1 MSSAAPAMDDRDGK
15 IWMDGQMVEWRDAK
29 IHVLSHTLHY
39 GCGAF
44 EGVRAYKTAE
54 GPAIFRLAEH
64 TERLFNSAKILRMKI
79 PFSQEE
85 VMQAQLD
92 VVRENKLESGY
103 IRPLTWIGSQK
114 LGVSPKGNTIHLM
127 VAAWTWGAYLG
138 EDGMKRGI
146 RVKTSS
152 YTRHHVNITMTQ
164 AKAVSNYTN
173 SILANMEAL
182 DDGYDEALLLDVSG
196 FVSEGAGENLF
207 VVKGGVVY
215 TPDLSAGALNGITRN
230 TVMHICKDLGLEL
243 VQKRITRDEVYIA
256 DEAFFTGTAAEVTP
270 IRELDRIEIGSGSR
284 GPITEKIQTA
294 FFDIVNGR
302 NPKYAS
308 WLTHV

>member
-1 MSSAAPAMDDRDGK
+1 MSMEDRDGK
-15 IWMDGQMVEWRDAK
+15 IWMDGTMVDWRDAK
-29 IHVLSHTLHY
+29 IHVLTHTLHY

-44 EGVRAYKTAE
+44 EGVRAYKTQQ
-54 GPAIFRLAEH
+54 GPAIFRLREH

-79 PFSQEE
+79 PFSMQQ
-85 VMQAQLD
+85 VMDAQCA

-103 IRPLTWIGSQK
+103 IRPLAWIGSEK

-173 SILANMEAL
+173 SILANMEATE
-182 DDGYDEALLLDVSG
+182 DGYDEALLLDASG

-207 VVKGGVVY
+207 VIKGGVVY

-230 TVMHICKDLGLEL
+230 TVFSICADLGLKVVE
-243 VQKRITRDEVYIA
+243 KRITRDEVYIS

-270 IRELDRIEIGSGSR
+270 IRELDRIELGAGSR
-284 GPITEKIQTA
+284 GPITEKIQSA

-302 NPKYAS
+302 NPQYAE
-308 WLTHV
+308 WLTPV

>member
-1 MSSAAPAMDDRDGK
+1 MSMSDRDGK
-15 IWMDGQMVEWRDAK
+15 IWMDGEMIDWRDAK

-44 EGVRAYKTAE
+44 EGVRAYNGALGTS
-54 GPAIFRLAEH
+54 IFRLREH

-79 PFSQEE
+79 PFTFDQVIE
-85 VMQAQLD
+85 AQRA
-92 VVRENKLESGY
+92 VVKANNLQSCY

-127 VAAWTWGAYLG
+127 IAAWSWGAYLG
-138 EDGMKRGI
+138 EEGMQRGI

-173 SILANMEAL
+173 SILANMEAT
-182 DDGYDEALLLDVSG
+182 DDGYDEALLLDASG

-207 VVKGGVVY
+207 IIKKGVVY
-215 TPDLSAGALNGITRN
+215 TPDLSAGALNGITRD
-230 TVMHICKDLGLEL
+230 TVFAICTDLGLKL
-243 VQKRITRDEVYIA
+243 VEKRITRDEVYIC

-270 IRELDRIEIGSGSR
+270 IRELDRIELGSGSR

-302 NPKYAS
+302 NPKYAE
-308 WLTHV
+308 WLSRV

>member
-1 MSSAAPAMDDRDGK
+1 MSMSDRDGK
-15 IWMDGQMVEWRDAK
+15 IWMDGELVEWRDAR

-44 EGVRAYKTAE
+44 EGVRAYNTV
-54 GPAIFRLAEH
+54 GGTAIFRLREH

-79 PFSQEE
+79 PFSMEQ
-85 VMQAQLD
+85 VMQAQCE
-92 VVRENKLESGY
+92 VVRVNKLESCY
-103 IRPLTWIGSQK
+103 LRPLTWIGDQK

-127 VAAWTWGAYLG
+127 IAAWSWGAYLG
-138 EDGMKRGI
+138 EEGLKRGI
-146 RVKTSS
+146 RVKISS

-173 SILANMEAL
+173 SILANMEATY
-182 DDGYDEALLLDVSG
+182 DGYDEAMLLDASG

-207 VVKGGVVY
+207 VIKNGVVY

-230 TVMHICKDLGLEL
+230 TVFHICNDLGLKL
-243 VQKRITRDEVYIA
+243 VEKRITRDEVYIC

-270 IRELDRIEIGSGSR
+270 IRELDRIELGTGSR
-284 GPITEKIQTA
+284 GPLTEKIQA
-294 FFDIVNGR
+294 AYFDIVGGR
-302 NPKYAS
+302 NPKYAE
-308 WLTHV
+308 WLTLV

>member
-1 MSSAAPAMDDRDGK
+1 MDDRDGK
-15 IWMDGQMVEWRDAK
+15 IWMDGQMVDWRDAK

-44 EGVRAYKTAE
+44 EGVRAYKTAQ
-54 GPAIFRLAEH
+54 GTAIFRLEEH
-64 TERLFNSAKILRMKI
+64 TQRLFNSAKILRMNI
-79 PFSQEE
+79 PFSVQD
-85 VMQAQLD
+85 VMQAQRA

-103 IRPLTWIGSQK
+103 LRPLTWIGSQK
-114 LGVSPKGNTIHLM
+114 LGVSPKGNKIHIM
-127 VAAWTWGAYLG
+127 VAAWAWGAYLG
-138 EDGMKRGI
+138 EEGMKRGI

-182 DDGYDEALLLDVSG
+182 DDGYDEAMLLDASG

-207 VVKGGVVY
+207 IIKDGVVY

-230 TVMHICKDLGLEL
+230 TVFHICKDLGLEL

-270 IRELDRIEIGSGSR
+270 IRELDRVQIGIGSR
-284 GPITEKIQTA
+284 GPLTEKIQSA

-302 NPKYAS
+302 NPKYAG
-308 WLTHV
+308 WLTLV

>member
-1 MSSAAPAMDDRDGK
+1 MNMHDRDGK
-15 IWMDGQMVEWRDAK
+15 IWMDGRLVEWRDAK

-44 EGVRAYKTAE
+44 EGVRAYNAVGGTAV
-54 GPAIFRLAEH
+54 FRLREH

-79 PFSQEE
+79 PFTIDE
-85 VMQAQLD
+85 VMAAQRE
-92 VVRENKLESGY
+92 VVRANRLESCY
-103 IRPLTWIGSQK
+103 IRPRTWIGSEK

-127 VAAWTWGAYLG
+127 VAAWPWGAYLG
-138 EDGMKRGI
+138 EEGMKRGI

-173 SILANMEAL
+173 SILANMEATEH
-182 DDGYDEALLLDVSG
+182 GYDEALLLDASG

-207 VVKGGVVY
+207 VIKGGVVY

-230 TVMHICKDLGLEL
+230 TVFAICQDLGLKL
-243 VQKRITRDEVYIA
+243 VEKRITRDEVYIA

-270 IRELDRIEIGSGSR
+270 IRELDRVEIGRGSR
-284 GPITEKIQTA
+284 GPITEKIQAA

-302 NPKYAS
+302 NAKYAE
-308 WLTHV
+308 WLDRV

>member
-1 MSSAAPAMDDRDGK
+1 MSMHDRDGK
-15 IWMDGQMVEWRDAK
+15 IWFDGELVEWRDAK

-44 EGVRAYKTAE
+44 EGVRAYKTAR
-54 GPAIFRLAEH
+54 GPAIFRLREH

-79 PFSQEE
+79 PFSPEQ
-85 VMQAQLD
+85 VMQAQKD
-92 VVRENKLESGY
+92 VIRVNKLESGY
-103 IRPLTWIGSQK
+103 IRPLTWIGSEK
-114 LGVSPKGNTIHLM
+114 LGVSPRGNTIHLM
-127 VAAWTWGAYLG
+127 VAAWPWGAYLG
-138 EDGMKRGI
+138 EEGLQRGI

-173 SILANMEAL
+173 SILANMEVT
-182 DDGYDEALLLDVSG
+182 DEGYDEALLLDASG

-207 VVKGGVVY
+207 IIKGGVVY
-215 TPDLSAGALNGITRN
+215 TPYLSAGALNGITRN
-230 TVMHICKDLGLEL
+230 TVFAICQDLGLKVVE
-243 VQKRITRDEVYIA
+243 KRITRDEVYIC

-270 IRELDRIEIGSGSR
+270 IRELDRIELGAGAR
-284 GPITEKIQTA
+284 GPITEKIQAA

-302 NPKYAS
+302 NPEYAE
-308 WLTHV
+308 WLSPV